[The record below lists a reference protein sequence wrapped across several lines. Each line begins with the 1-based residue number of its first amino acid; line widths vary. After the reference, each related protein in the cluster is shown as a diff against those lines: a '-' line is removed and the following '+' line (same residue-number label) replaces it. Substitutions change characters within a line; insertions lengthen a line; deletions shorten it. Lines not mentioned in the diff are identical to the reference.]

1 MYTWGASPQDVRMSK
16 SQKSTEDSKPFESC
30 KSTSLLYSS
39 TNTKPIEQVAV
50 GYRHSIILHNG
61 VILFTKYRGGQLIR
75 PKVNEHESMFNQK
88 FVEIS
93 SGSDFMMALDQSG
106 RVLAWGGPSL
116 TQTILGR
123 TTDEESSKRM
133 DGKVVVF
140 KNTKRIIKF
149 PNTVQSSSE
158 PLAIE
163 IPGIPSMAI
172 SFSNSDPR
180 NFTFRHYNP
189 YSTFAIENEMPI
201 ENFECNKPLSKNAQI
216 LDHLFAVP
224 NLTFTEKT
232 LHYVLETYYNYYDTE
247 SVLAKCLEV
256 GNFQAASKV
265 AILDGHFSDSLGFQL
280 AAFRKYM
287 DSFILDFGDTK
298 RLNKST
304 DDLNE
309 LNEKYHSKSYSP
321 AKILSSSSSLD
332 SIRQWGD
339 EMEHQGGCESP
350 CRLSDMGDVRQ
361 NVTHY
366 VQSVKSDNSPPIS
379 SLSKMVESGITE
391 NKNIEKERDID
402 SLDDKMKDIVKM
414 ASDLVEFYTRKI
426 YTSENHI
433 LMQNVLMKCI
443 DFWLVKNLP
452 VTMLEDVLLKNMD
465 KYFYPLSILLFCKNF
480 NNNTG
485 EELADTKH
493 NTSAHFLKQFST
505 KFCLQLCS
513 MVLENVNKS

>member
-1 MYTWGASPQDVRMSK
+1 MSK
-16 SQKSTEDSKPFESC
+16 AHKCGETVKPLDSLKA
-30 KSTSLLYSS
+30 TLLLYSKP
-39 TNTKPIEQVAV
+39 NTKPIEQVAA
-50 GYRHSIILHNG
+50 GYRHSVILHNG
-61 VILFTKYRGGQLIR
+61 VIRFTKFRGGKLSKPR
-75 PKVNEHESMFNQK
+75 MNEHDSIFNQK

-93 SGSDFMMALDQSG
+93 CGSDFMMALEQSG

-116 TQTILGR
+116 IQTVLGR
-123 TTDEESSKRM
+123 SVEEETSNRL
-133 DGKVVVF
+133 DGKMVVL

-149 PNTVQSSSE
+149 PNTTQSGSE

-163 IPGIPSMAI
+163 IPGLPSMAI

-180 NFTFRHYNP
+180 SYSCKYYKP
-189 YSTFAIENEMPI
+189 YSITAIENQIPVA
-201 ENFECNKPLSKNAQI
+201 NLSCNKPLSKNSDI
-216 LDHLFAVP
+216 LEHLFGTE
-224 NLTFTEKT
+224 NLKFTGKT

-256 GNFQAASKV
+256 GDFQAASKV
-265 AILDGHFSDSLGFQL
+265 ALLDGHFSDSLGFQL

-287 DSFILDFGDTK
+287 DTFILDFGETK
-298 RLNKST
+298 KLSKSN

-309 LNEKYHSKSYSP
+309 INEKMNSKNCSP
-321 AKILSSSSSLD
+321 ARILSSSSSLD
-332 SIRQWGD
+332 SIQQWGD

-350 CRLSDMGDVRQ
+350 CCLSDIGDVRQ
-361 NVTHY
+361 NVTQY

-379 SLSKMVESGITE
+379 SLSKIVESKDVE
-391 NKNIEKERDID
+391 NKQLEKEAELNIMDE
-402 SLDDKMKDIVKM
+402 KTKEVVKI

-426 YTSENHI
+426 YASENHI

-452 VTMLEDVLLKNMD
+452 VRMLEDVLLKNME

-485 EELADTKH
+485 EELPDTKL
-493 NTSAHFLKQFST
+493 NNSANFLKQFST